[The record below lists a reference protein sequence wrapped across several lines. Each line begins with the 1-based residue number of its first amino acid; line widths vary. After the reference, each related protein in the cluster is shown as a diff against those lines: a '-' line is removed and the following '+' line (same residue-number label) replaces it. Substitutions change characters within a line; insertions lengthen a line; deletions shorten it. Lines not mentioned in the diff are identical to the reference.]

1 MTTAKKTATARPT
14 KPAKTA
20 AAPGKAAYLAA
31 TRRRDIA
38 NIISSC
44 ASLVKNYAY
53 DGGAFYD
60 HIVATMRAAIDELES
75 VRDDADAAN
84 AAAAA
89 SDAEGGAE

>member
-1 MTTAKKTATARPT
+1 MTANKPKKA
-14 KPAKTA
+14 A
-20 AAPGKAAYLAA
+20 AAPAKAAYLAA

-84 AAAAA
+84 ADAA